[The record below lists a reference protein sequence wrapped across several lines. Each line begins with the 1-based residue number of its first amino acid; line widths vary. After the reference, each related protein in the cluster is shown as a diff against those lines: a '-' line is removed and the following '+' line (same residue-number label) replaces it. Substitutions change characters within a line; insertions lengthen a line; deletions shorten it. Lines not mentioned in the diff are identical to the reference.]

1 MRVDM
6 HVGVMAFLILV
17 KSILVLPGLELNL
30 WGVSHTQTNLSP
42 GAALLGQEA
51 PHSCPCHPAPEIT
64 DPTSCLCDST
74 GSRDRLRRIPCPSS
88 GSCNQALWLLR
99 LETSALRFPG

>member
-1 MRVDM
+1 MDM
-6 HVGVMAFLILV
+6 HVGVMSFLIVV

-51 PHSCPCHPAPEIT
+51 LTQMSL
-64 DPTSCLCDST
+64 S
-74 GSRDRLRRIPCPSS
+74 PSS
-88 GSCNQALWLLR
+88 RNN
-99 LETSALRFPG
+99 